1 MAVVQSL
8 YYYSIQPKRK
18 TGIFFFQDPYINIIE
33 RLFNHMPVLASTI
46 VVRRT
51 WYTVCQAWV
60 TGPSLLEA
68 GRQSTV
74 RPGLSRTTWK
84 GVALSQWKEWS

>member
-1 MAVVQSL
+1 MAVVQGL
-8 YYYSIQPKRK
+8 YHYSIQPKRK

-51 WYTVCQAWV
+51 WYH
-60 TGPSLLEA
+60 SL
-68 GRQSTV
+68 
-74 RPGLSRTTWK
+74 PGLGYSPEPAGSR
-84 GVALSQWKEWS
+84 